1 MMSEGETDR
10 FVAIYHP
17 GNSHEAGLV
26 RETLEA
32 NDIVCYID
40 NENYYNVGAIVAVGA
55 KAMTVM
61 VPESDAMRSKDIID
75 GLGLK

>member
-1 MMSEGETDR
+1 MSSEGSQDR
-10 FVAIYHP
+10 FVAIYGP
-17 GNSHEAGLV
+17 RNSHEAGLI

-32 NDIVCYID
+32 NDIICYID
-40 NENYYNVGAIVAVGA
+40 NENYYNVGAVVAIGA

-61 VPESDAMRSKDIID
+61 VPETVAAQAKDIID